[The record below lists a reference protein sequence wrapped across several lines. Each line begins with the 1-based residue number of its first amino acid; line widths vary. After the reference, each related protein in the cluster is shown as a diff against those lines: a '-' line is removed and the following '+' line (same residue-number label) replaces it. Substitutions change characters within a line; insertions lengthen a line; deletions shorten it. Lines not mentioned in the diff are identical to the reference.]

1 MQRAADSS
9 PYDCQI
15 CLSIPDGSV
24 LQCRNGHLFC
34 DECYE
39 SHRESGLESADQ
51 CPTCR
56 VALGDDE
63 PIRALVVEHQIAA
76 MTTQCPHC
84 ATAMTRGELE
94 THMPTC
100 PKEPVKCSEEACV
113 VCVPRC
119 ELEAHKRVCPHV
131 ICSARLTEMSDEFRA
146 LSAAGLSNIRR
157 EYQGALVSQHVVTN
171 YRECQ
176 RHPPGPG
183 FRVEL
188 VKPAAPWQRSP
199 YSAQLPRECPHEK
212 NKDLA
217 GCHHR
222 LLCLVPGVV
231 GTDWEGACIP
241 AWVTYHDPLQP
252 PSVHFPAN
260 EGPNS
265 EPRTIESEQPL
276 GSGNR
281 RRDTIG
287 FLHANVYPSGK
298 VSVSTLNPDPVCSA
312 WHPSMT
318 LAEVLL
324 SVQLLLDN
332 PNFND
337 PSQAGPYHLGKRDRG
352 LYDQG
357 VRDQAARYTAEHF
370 DSLARA
376 SCYPRPAPWTD
387 ARWTDDGQHRIIEGI
402 GG

>member
-1 MQRAADSS
+1 MQRAANST

-24 LQCRNGHLFC
+24 FQCRNGHLFC

-63 PIRALVVEHQIAA
+63 PIRSLVSEQQIAA
-76 MTTQCPHC
+76 MPTQCPHC
-84 ATAMTRGELE
+84 AAAMTRGELE

-100 PKEPVKCSEEACV
+100 PQEPVKCSEEACV

-119 ELEAHKRVCPHV
+119 ELEAHELVCPHV
-131 ICSARLTEMSDEFRA
+131 ICSARLAEMRK
-146 LSAAGLSNIRR
+146 GLSNIRQ
-157 EYQGALVSQHVVTN
+157 EYQGALISQHVVTN

-188 VKPAAPWQRSP
+188 VKPATPR
-199 YSAQLPRECPHEK
+199 LPHDKTEGF
-212 NKDLA
+212 A

-252 PSVHFPAN
+252 PNVFFPSN
-260 EGPNS
+260 EGPGS
-265 EPRTIESEQPL
+265 EPRGGGAL
-276 GSGNR
+276 GGGK
-281 RRDTIG
+281 IG
-287 FLHANVYPSGK
+287 FLHPNVYPGGR
-298 VSVSTLNPDPVCSA
+298 VCLSTLNPDPAQSA

-324 SVQLLLDN
+324 SVQLFLDN
-332 PNFND
+332 PNFQD
-337 PSQAGPYHLGKRDRG
+337 PAQAGPYHLGTRNRG

-376 SCYPRPAPWTD
+376 SCYPRPASWTD